1 MTSVNEEQAAS
12 ETTPPDEESGPA
24 DEESGPPVS
33 SETNEV
39 DKSFSPKTK
48 QGLNVVGL
56 LVVLLIVLVG
66 WLGNWVLN
74 FMNN

>member
-33 SETNEV
+33 SEANSDDDFVTAAMTPSQLTV
-39 DKSFSPKTK
+39 
-48 QGLNVVGL
+48 LW
-56 LVVLLIVLVG
+56 LVVAIV
-66 WLGNWVLN
+66 VLFAAIADVLSN
-74 FMNN
+74 G